1 MPNHLPTSSTTF
13 GKVSTATAAAVV
25 TATAAMAAATAF
37 EINGIKGKRKK
48 KVFWTRIWF
57 WSSLKS
63 KT

>member
-1 MPNHLPTSSTTF
+1 ME
-13 GKVSTATAAAVV
+13 TATAAI
-25 TATAAMAAATAF
+25 AAATAF

-48 KVFWTRIWF
+48 KVFSTRVCF